1 MYKQDITG
9 SMAHAAMLGA
19 QGIIPAAEAEKIIA
33 GLEGILADIDSGELE
48 IDMSCEDIHSF
59 VEMELTERIGDAG
72 KRLHTARSRNDQ
84 VAVDTRL
91 YLRDRCEAT
100 EEKMKALA
108 LALTEQG
115 EKAAPFVAPG
125 YTHLQRAQPISFGH
139 QLLAYAWM
147 LIRDMGRLNDAKK
160 RMNYSPLGAG
170 ALAGTTYPID
180 RAATAAAL
188 GFDGYIQNSLDAVSD
203 RDFCV
208 ELAAALSLT
217 MTHLSRLSEELILWS
232 SWEFKFIELDEAYT
246 TGSSIMPQKKNPD
259 MAELIRGKTG
269 RVYGGLMTLLT
280 MLKGLPLAYNKD
292 MQEDKEAIFDIFD
305 TVDACLDIAAPMI
318 ATMSLIPENMAAA
331 AAKGFINAT
340 DLADYMVKKGMPFR
354 SAYKTVGK
362 IVAYCIAEGT
372 VLDKLSLETYKS
384 FDGIFESDLYEE
396 IDLIN
401 CMTKRTSPGG
411 AGSESVLMQAKIL
424 RGELG

>member
-1 MYKQDITG
+1 M
-9 SMAHAAMLGA
+9 
-19 QGIIPAAEAEKIIA
+19 
-33 GLEGILADIDSGELE
+33 
-48 IDMSCEDIHSF
+48 
-59 VEMELTERIGDAG
+59 
-72 KRLHTARSRNDQ
+72 
-84 VAVDTRL
+84 
-91 YLRDRCEAT
+91 
-100 EEKMKALA
+100 
-108 LALTEQG
+108 
-115 EKAAPFVAPG
+115 
-125 YTHLQRAQPISFGH
+125 
-139 QLLAYAWM
+139 
-147 LIRDMGRLNDAKK
+147 
-160 RMNYSPLGAG
+160 
-170 ALAGTTYPID
+170 
-180 RAATAAAL
+180 
-188 GFDGYIQNSLDAVSD
+188 
-203 RDFCV
+203 

-384 FDGIFESDLYEE
+384 FDEIFEADLYEE

-401 CMTKRTSPGG
+401 CMLRRTSPGG

-424 RGELG
+424 RGEIEE